1 MVLLTD
7 TEGPPNTL
15 PNGLRECPRA
25 TLAGGGARTV
35 LMGAPVAFLSLHRLG
50 KVDLLFSEVREVAV
64 GWGGASHGEISLVL

>member
-1 MVLLTD
+1 MPLAYD
-7 TEGPPNTL
+7 IAEHTL

-25 TLAGGGARTV
+25 TLAGGAARTV

-64 GWGGASHGEISLVL
+64 LVSVLVGGR